1 MDKKVSEKKIPNE
14 SVVIDL
20 DISPNWKGK
29 ILERLSVI
37 FSTDSGGKII
47 FRPRIMNIGKYLRNI
62 TDKSITLTFD
72 EIEDIIG
79 GKLHPS
85 AYKYNS
91 YWANSDQYH
100 AQGWLDYGFKTKSVK
115 PGKSI
120 TFIRKLTPRW
130 CECGSQETDDV
141 IYASDNQC
149 ICGIGK
155 HHCHCSKCGAITSY
169 ADFTD
174 AKG

>member
-1 MDKKVSEKKIPNE
+1 MDKKVSGKKIPNE
-14 SVVIDL
+14 SIDMVIN
-20 DISPNWKGK
+20 ISPNWKGK

-79 GKLHPS
+79 AKLVPS

-91 YWANSDQYH
+91 YWANSDNHH

-115 PGKSI
+115 PGKSV
-120 TFIRKLTPRW
+120 TFIRKL
-130 CECGSQETDDV
+130 
-141 IYASDNQC
+141 N
-149 ICGIGK
+149 
-155 HHCHCSKCGAITSY
+155 
-169 ADFTD
+169 
-174 AKG
+174 